1 MTIPTRSFDSSFKS
15 NYSNSSIIFDFCLF
29 NFPPEFSS
37 DHCAPAGVSNDV
49 EFTSFN
55 RICYEFNVA
64 KGTSFDFAREKCK
77 KNNGDLI
84 HGFKGV
90 TTSFILAELER
101 RKEKLKTQLVWI
113 GAQKEPGV
121 VVKTWKWVDGKVPT
135 F

>member
-1 MTIPTRSFDSSFKS
+1 M
-15 NYSNSSIIFDFCLF
+15 
-29 NFPPEFSS
+29 
-37 DHCAPAGVSNDV
+37 V
-49 EFTSFN
+49 
-55 RICYEFNVA
+55 
-64 KGTSFDFAREKCK
+64 KGASFDFAREKCK

-121 VVKTWKWVDGKVPT
+121 VVKTWKWVDGKCFYKFFNILVYFPEL
-135 F
+135 FISHLIIFLDRF